1 MNKSKK
7 AEREIGANKLLAN
20 NIHSVTG
27 EEAKILGGKLA
38 QDHVVNN

>member
-7 AEREIGANKLLAN
+7 AERETGTNRLPAN
-20 NIHSVTG
+20 NIHSVPG
-27 EEAKILGGKLA
+27 EETETLGGKLA